1 MLRSTL
7 SVLGLY
13 NYRPDIFD
21 KFHVPEGVDKDILEP
36 ELLAEVAELESLYTD
51 PDILKDLI
59 GAWSNRRLYAWT
71 KLYNTTKLEYDP
83 IYNKDA
89 YYEETE
95 NRGLTSKSSL
105 STTQESETERD
116 LASGDDTTH
125 YTYGFNST
133 TSQAASMDSSSGT
146 ETGTVTE
153 ESSGTAS
160 GTGSEDEKI
169 TRKRREYGNIGVTTS
184 QQMIEAEREVA
195 DFDIYQY
202 IITDFKHRFCVLVY

>member
-125 YTYGFNST
+125 YTYGFNSST
-133 TSQAASMDSSSGT
+133 GQAASLDSSTGT

>member
-71 KLYNTTKLEYDP
+71 KLYNTTTLEYDP

-95 NRGLTSKSSL
+95 KRGLTSKSSL

-116 LASGDDTTH
+116 LASSDDTTH

-160 GTGSEDEKI
+160 GTGSEDENI